1 MTRDALNRQMSH
13 IQDELLI
20 LGSMV
25 EQAMIS
31 AVDTLKARNTAAARE
46 LFEQDQAINDKRFA
60 IENAIL
66 ILMATQQPMARD
78 LRKLAAMLEVN
89 TELERMGDYA
99 KGIDK
104 VTRRLGDVEV
114 NMPTFEITKMAEL
127 SVNMLHRALT
137 AFISEN
143 TSEALTIPK
152 DDDQVDQ
159 LFNNAY
165 TRIVN
170 DMISHPETID
180 QVNSIMWVIHNIER
194 MADRVTNICERT
206 VFIAT
211 GELFDMDGMDEE
223 DADM

>member
-1 MTRDALNRQMSH
+1 MTRDTLNRQMSN

-25 EQAMIS
+25 EQAMVA
-31 AVDTLKARNTAAARE
+31 AVDSLKIHNTTAAKDI
-46 LFEQDQAINDKRFA
+46 FENDQVINDKRFA

-78 LRKLAAMLEVN
+78 LRKMAAMLEVN

-99 KGIDK
+99 KGIAK
-104 VTRRLGDVEV
+104 VNMRLGSADI
-114 NMPTFEITKMAEL
+114 NIPSFEITKMAEL
-127 SVNMLHRALT
+127 SVDMLHRALS
-137 AFISEN
+137 AFISED
-143 TSEALTIPK
+143 TSEALKIPK
-152 DDDQVDQ
+152 EDDQIDN

-165 TRIVN
+165 THIVN
-170 DMISHPETID
+170 EMISHPETID
-180 QVNSIMWVIHNIER
+180 QMNLMMWVIHNLER

-211 GELFDMDGMDEE
+211 GELFEMDGMDED
-223 DADM
+223 DANI

>member
-1 MTRDALNRQMSH
+1 MTRDALNRQMGN
-13 IQDELLI
+13 IQDELLL

-25 EQAMIS
+25 EQAMMS
-31 AVDTLKARNTAAARE
+31 AVDTLKARNTTSARE
-46 LFEQDQAINDKRFA
+46 LFEQDQVINDKRFA

-104 VTRRLGDVEV
+104 VTMRLGSGEV

-143 TSEALTIPK
+143 TSEALVIPRE
-152 DDDQVDQ
+152 DDQVDT

-211 GELFDMDGMDEE
+211 GELFDMDSMDEE

>member
-143 TSEALTIPK
+143 TSEAL
-152 DDDQVDQ
+152 
-159 LFNNAY
+159 FNNAY

>member
-1 MTRDALNRQMSH
+1 MTRTTLNRQMVH

-31 AVDTLKARNTAAARE
+31 AVDSLKTRDTAAAKQ
-46 LFEQDQAINDKRFA
+46 LFQQDQIINEKRFA

-66 ILMATQQPMARD
+66 TLMATQQPMARD
-78 LRKLAAMLEVN
+78 LRTLAAMLEVN

-99 KGIDK
+99 KGVAK
-104 VTRRLGDVEV
+104 VTMLLGDAEA
-114 NMPTFEITKMAEL
+114 NMPTFEITKMAEMAV
-127 SVNMLHRALT
+127 SMLHRALT
-137 AFISEN
+137 AFIDEN
-143 TSEALTIPK
+143 TSLALSIPK
-152 DDDQVDQ
+152 EDDQIDE
-159 LFNNAY
+159 LFNTAY
-165 TRIVN
+165 KKIVN
-170 DMISHPETID
+170 EMINHPETID
-180 QVNSIMWVIHNIER
+180 QVNLMLWVIHNIER

-223 DADM
+223 DANI